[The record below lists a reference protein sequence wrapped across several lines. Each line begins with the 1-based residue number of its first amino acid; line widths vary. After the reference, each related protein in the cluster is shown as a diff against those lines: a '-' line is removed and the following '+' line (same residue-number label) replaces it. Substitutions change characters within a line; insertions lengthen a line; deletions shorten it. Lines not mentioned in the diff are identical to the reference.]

1 MKYWGGVPLK
11 TDKNITE
18 WNIPK
23 SSKEEVYNFIIE
35 DLKYALDNVHDKKR
49 YLATPDKN
57 TVRVCLADVYMHT
70 GDISRQKS

>member
-1 MKYWGGVPLK
+1 LK

-35 DLKYALDNVHDKKR
+35 DLKYALDKR
-49 YLATPDKN
+49 YTTPVFHEIK
-57 TVRVCLADVYMHT
+57 VVEA
-70 GDISRQKS
+70 S